1 MSEARAEPRPDG
13 PAGAQRWALYLDWLR
28 EEAIGTV
35 LALDPSEHRV
45 TRLPSG
51 WSPLEMLSHL
61 LHMEQRWFVW
71 GFLGETV
78 DEPWGDWNVP
88 EPWLGDDSDATRPR
102 ARWVVGDDVTATDLA
117 ERLRAVGQRT
127 RTVLAEHPM
136 DARAAPGGR
145 FGDDAP
151 TLGWI
156 CFHVLVEYAR
166 HAGHLDVAAEL
177 SRG

>member
-1 MSEARAEPRPDG
+1 MSGGPAEPRQGG
-13 PAGAQRWALYLDWLR
+13 PAGAERWAGYLDWLR
-28 EEAIGTV
+28 EEAIVTV
-35 LALDPSEHRV
+35 LGLDPAEHRV

-51 WSPLEMLSHL
+51 WSPLELLSHL

-71 GFLGETV
+71 GFLGEPV

-88 EPWLGDDSDATRPR
+88 EPWLGDDSDATSPT
-102 ARWVVGDDVTATDLA
+102 ARWVVADDVTAPDLA
-117 ERLRAVGQRT
+117 DRLRAMGQRT
-127 RTVLAEHPM
+127 RAVLEEHPM
-136 DARAAPGGR
+136 DARAALGGR
-145 FGDDAP
+145 FGDDPP

-166 HAGHLDVAAEL
+166 HAGHLDVAVEL